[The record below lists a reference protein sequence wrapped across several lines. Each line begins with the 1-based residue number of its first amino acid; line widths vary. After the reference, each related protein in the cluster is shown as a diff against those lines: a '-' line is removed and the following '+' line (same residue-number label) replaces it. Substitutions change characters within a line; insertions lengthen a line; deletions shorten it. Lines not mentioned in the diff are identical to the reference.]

1 MSTEFN
7 FYVLLPGAKFVVP
20 GNRACFLA
28 LKAVYRKISQILE
41 RIIFRFFFRQIILF
55 IVLPRLH
62 VF

>member
-20 GNRACFLA
+20 GSKACFFGSQGR
-28 LKAVYRKISQILE
+28 VSEDISNFGKKNFPI
-41 RIIFRFFFRQIILF
+41 FFRQIILF